1 MYIDSSPPSKPGD
14 KAWLLSIDAFNPT
27 LGSTCA
33 VSVFAVML
41 IPLLISTYMHVTTI
55 KEPLQC
61 FLYGYIHSMITL

>member
-41 IPLLISTYMHVTTI
+41 IPLLISTI
-55 KEPLQC
+55 KEPIQC